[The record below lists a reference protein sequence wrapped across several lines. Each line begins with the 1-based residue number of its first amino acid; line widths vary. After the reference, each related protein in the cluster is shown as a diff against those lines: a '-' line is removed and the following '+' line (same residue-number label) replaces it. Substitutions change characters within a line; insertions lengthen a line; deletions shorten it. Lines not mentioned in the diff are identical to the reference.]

1 MHGILTADL
10 IAALEDVGVEVPA
23 ASNALPAL
31 TAAARW
37 HDLSLRIES
46 GMGSRRQ
53 SAPRYRA
60 VVWPSVCGQ
69 RESQAAQRLAARGH
83 GATGAEAL
91 AWALLDAL
99 KVLRV
104 AQAREMA
111 IA

>member
-1 MHGILTADL
+1 MHGILTSDL
-10 IAALEDVGVEVPA
+10 IAAPAEVGVGVPA

-46 GMGSRRQ
+46 GAASRRQ
-53 SAPRYRA
+53 QAPAYRA

-99 KVLRV
+99 KVMRV
-104 AQAREMA
+104 TQARERA
-111 IA
+111 AA

>member
-1 MHGILTADL
+1 MHGTLTSDL
-10 IAALEDVGVEVPA
+10 IAALADAGVEVPETTD
-23 ASNALPAL
+23 ALPAL

-37 HDLSLRIES
+37 HGLSLRIES
-46 GMGSRRQ
+46 GGASRRQ
-53 SAPRYRA
+53 TNPSYRA

-99 KVLRV
+99 KTMRV
-104 AQAREMA
+104 AQARA
-111 IA
+111 LAVA

>member
-1 MHGILTADL
+1 MHGVLTSDL

-23 ASNALPAL
+23 GVNALPAL

-46 GMGSRRQ
+46 RAVSRRQ
-53 SAPRYRA
+53 SLPGYRA

-99 KVLRV
+99 KVVRV
-104 AQAREMA
+104 AQAREMS